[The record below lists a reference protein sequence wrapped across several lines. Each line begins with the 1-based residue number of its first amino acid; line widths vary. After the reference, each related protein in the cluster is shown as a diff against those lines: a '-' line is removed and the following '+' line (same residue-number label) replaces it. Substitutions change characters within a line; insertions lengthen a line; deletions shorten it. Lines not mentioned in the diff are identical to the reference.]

1 MNTPIPILW
10 WTDSVVYKYMCHRL
24 WRRKHFRKANHITKC
39 IIKINYTACAR
50 GPESFAKGRKI
61 WHKDWIALA
70 TCFYIIS
77 KTIFSF
83 YVYILKKKKFTG
95 RRKLF
100 PVVISSMEDLS
111 DGGGLEIY
119 YPFNRDSEEIHTPSM
134 CLVYHFILSS
144 YVTGGWWCFL

>member
-1 MNTPIPILW
+1 MDLKALPKEEKFDTKIELLLLPVFIL
-10 WTDSVVYKYMCHRL
+10 S
-24 WRRKHFRKANHITKC
+24 
-39 IIKINYTACAR
+39 
-50 GPESFAKGRKI
+50 AKPFS
-61 WHKDWIALA
+61 A
-70 TCFYIIS
+70 FMF
-77 KTIFSF
+77 IFS
-83 YVYILKKKKFTG
+83 KRKFTG

-144 YVTGGWWCFL
+144 YVTGG